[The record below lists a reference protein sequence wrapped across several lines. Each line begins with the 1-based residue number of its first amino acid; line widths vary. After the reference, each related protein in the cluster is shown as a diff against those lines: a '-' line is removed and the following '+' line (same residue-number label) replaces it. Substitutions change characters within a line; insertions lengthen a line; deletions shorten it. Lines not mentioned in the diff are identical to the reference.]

1 MLHLMR
7 EGNSQAERVDPD
19 VLESVLQATLR
30 EHEHVPLPPE
40 LNDVIRRYRGN
51 EPDERIVS
59 ELVSAALGN
68 NWSVTL
74 PPEKRRVLCSAV
86 ARRLVDDEMAM
97 QRLRRL
103 LASGREGRR

>member
-1 MLHLMR
+1 MR

-40 LNDVIRRYRGN
+40 LTDVIRRHRGR
-51 EPDERIVS
+51 EPDEAVVS
-59 ELVSAALGN
+59 ELVAASLGH
-68 NWSVTL
+68 NWSVSL

-86 ARRLVDDEMAM
+86 ARRLVDDEIAM

-103 LASGREGRR
+103 LASEREGRQ